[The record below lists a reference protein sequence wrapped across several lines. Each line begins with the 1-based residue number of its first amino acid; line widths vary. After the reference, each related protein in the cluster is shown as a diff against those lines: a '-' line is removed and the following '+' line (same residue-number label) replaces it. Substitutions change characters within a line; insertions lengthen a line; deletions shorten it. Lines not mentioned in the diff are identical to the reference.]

1 MAKQGQWQRLS
12 RSSFLLL
19 GIEALLLA
27 ILIGAM
33 VSGHIDIAGPPLTPR
48 QGVRIW
54 LGVMAIVTLFLVV
67 AELVD
72 KLIDGGGAYAKTWL
86 AKRSHR
92 S

>member
-12 RSSFLLL
+12 RRSFLLL

-48 QGVRIW
+48 QGVLIW
-54 LGVMAIVTLFLVV
+54 LGVMAIVTFFLVV

-72 KLIDGGGAYAKTWL
+72 KLIDGVGAYAKNWL
-86 AKRSHR
+86 AKRSNR